1 MALYEIAGSIANLT
15 ALGSFLLGVEGQFSS
30 AVAPTRR
37 PGEPAC
43 NPGTSISIVI
53 ISHEQEFNVTD
64 VLTRRAALG
73 RLASIAL
80 SPLFVPMLL
89 DAKQVD
95 KHPGALLPGEYTW
108 NPELSPKGPVA
119 VIVSVPEQLVHVY
132 RNGVRMAV
140 STCSTG
146 KTGHETPTGVFT
158 VLQKDKHHH
167 SATYNNAPMPN
178 MNRLTWDG
186 VALHAGKL
194 PGYPASHGCVRLPMD
209 FSEKLFGITHVGTPV
224 IIAGAHQDPKQIVHP
239 GMVLSGYADHEFQ
252 DVLTHLEDKKH
263 PSDWESAEEHP
274 VTTVIASTSDRK
286 IDLIENESLITSGRL
301 TGSADNAPDGQYVFV
316 LQGAH
321 SGQQGM
327 AWHMISHHHAEGA
340 ERFSQYD
347 SGDSVIRSLKTD
359 EGFHARMARSMHP
372 GMVLIVTDAPM
383 SGESRST
390 GGFRIM
396 ASHHEAEPAS
406 HGPWVVQVASLT
418 NPAKAEDLAEELSGK
433 GFQVFV
439 VPFEINGTTY
449 RRVRV
454 GPLPSRTEA
463 VATAK
468 SLQAATGY
476 QGQVLKS

>member
-1 MALYEIAGSIANLT
+1 M
-15 ALGSFLLGVEGQFSS
+15 
-30 AVAPTRR
+30 
-37 PGEPAC
+37 
-43 NPGTSISIVI
+43 
-53 ISHEQEFNVTD
+53 TD
-64 VLTRRAALG
+64 LITRRAALG

-89 DAKQVD
+89 NAKQVD
-95 KHPGALLPGEYTW
+95 KYPGALLPGEYTW

-119 VIVSVPEQLVHVY
+119 VVVSVPEQLVHVY

-146 KTGHETPTGVFT
+146 KKGHETPTGVFT

-167 SATYNNAPMPN
+167 SSTYNNAPMPN

-194 PGYPASHGCVRLPMD
+194 PGYPASHGCVRLPID

-224 IIAGAHQDPKQIVHP
+224 IIAGAHQDPRQIVHP

-252 DVLTHLEDKKH
+252 DVVTHLEDKKH
-263 PSDWESAEEHP
+263 PSDWKSADEHP
-274 VTTVIASTSDRK
+274 VTTLIASTTDRK
-286 IDLIENESLITSGRL
+286 IDLIENESLITSGQL
-301 TGSADNAPDGQYVFV
+301 TGSADNIPQGQYVFV

-321 SGQQGM
+321 SVQQGM
-327 AWHMISHHHAEGA
+327 AWHMISHHHEEGV
-340 ERFSQYD
+340 ERLGQFD

-383 SGESRST
+383 SGESRSS
-390 GGFRIM
+390 GDFRIM
-396 ASHHEAEPAS
+396 TSHNKEEPAS
-406 HGPWVVQVASLT
+406 HGSWVVQVASLT
-418 NPAKAEDLAEELSGK
+418 DPGRAKQLADELRGK
-433 GFQVFV
+433 GFKVFV
-439 VPFEINGTTY
+439 VPVEIKGSTY

-454 GPLPSRTEA
+454 GPLPSRSEA
-463 VATAK
+463 VAMAE
-468 SLQAATGY
+468 SLKAATGY
-476 QGQVLKS
+476 EGQVLMS